1 MIRHFM
7 LVTTRNS
14 ELGINMIQYPT
25 NRSELVPLTQYLCC
39 YGDNYVGFILRT

>member
-1 MIRHFM
+1 M

-25 NRSELVPLTQYLCC
+25 NTSELVLLTQYLCC